1 MGLDMY
7 ACKTRKGVRDITQEQ
22 FFYWRGHPN
31 LHGWM
36 FKLHSARTGDEFP
49 TAFNSVPVFLGL
61 EDLDALEQAVLNNKL
76 PFTQGF
82 FFGESEPY
90 HTEEDL
96 EFIAKAR
103 ALIND
108 GWNVFYDSWW

>member
-7 ACKTRKGVRDITQEQ
+7 AGKTRKNVRDSTQEQ

-49 TAFNSVPVFLGL
+49 TAFNSVPVFLSL
-61 EDLDALEQAVLNNKL
+61 EDLDALEQAVLNDEL
-76 PFTQGF
+76 PYTQGF
-82 FFGESEPY
+82 FFGESEP
-90 HTEEDL
+90 HHAEEDM
-96 EFIAKAR
+96 EFIAQAR